1 MPLSFSKWL
10 LSGIRKS
17 RPVVASSTIC
27 SLRNNGLWGAVDTI
41 KHGLRAHF
49 TAGAT
54 HVCVQP
60 VHDDNDFAACDRMLK
75 ALADT

>member
-1 MPLSFSKWL
+1 MLLETLLPLGK
-10 LSGIRKS
+10 
-17 RPVVASSTIC
+17 
-27 SLRNNGLWGAVDTI
+27 VDP
-41 KHGLRAHF
+41 GLRAHF

-60 VHDDNDFAACDRMLK
+60 VHDDNDFAARDRMLK